1 MVRVLCGYKSVN
13 PLSVK
18 SWGLDANSKNG
29 ADNPI

>member
-1 MVRVLCGYKSVN
+1 MVCVFSGYKSVN

-18 SWGLDANSKNG
+18 SWELDANSKNG

>member
-1 MVRVLCGYKSVN
+1 MVCVLSDYKSVN

-18 SWGLDANSKNG
+18 SWGLDANSRNG